1 MSKVV
6 KYTYRLRRYNYTHSQ
21 LNILDISVSFLGF
34 FFEGGGRKVQVCPRA
49 PVTLATPL
57 ITGFN
62 RGVQIIFPEVYNNDG
77 TEQGRIGN
85 EKVICHVMGLG
96 APYRKFQSQLQ

>member
-1 MSKVV
+1 MYVSIHFKIMSKVL
-6 KYTYRLRRYNYTHSQ
+6 KYTYRLRRYNYTHNQ

-34 FFEGGGRKVQVCPRA
+34 FKGGGRKIQVSPRA

-62 RGVQIIFPEVYNNDG
+62 RGVQIIFPEVYNNDS
-77 TEQGRIGN
+77 TDS
-85 EKVICHVMGLG
+85 CTH
-96 APYRKFQSQLQ
+96 

>member
-6 KYTYRLRRYNYTHSQ
+6 KYTYRLRRYNYTHNQ
-21 LNILDISVSFLGF
+21 LNILDISVSFLRF
-34 FFEGGGRKVQVCPRA
+34 FFEGGRKIQVCPRA

-77 TEQGRIGN
+77 TDYGGMHPLEN
-85 EKVICHVMGLG
+85 LEK
-96 APYRKFQSQLQ
+96 